1 MNSSTYINQI
11 LSLEQKGK
19 SKVPVD
25 LKLVNG
31 NILLRSFHI
40 LEFDES
46 KMIIKG
52 LTQQEEYSYPREGR
66 VPQYCYLMISEIK
79 EIYCTDLE
87 LVEHSSGEKV
97 SI

>member
-1 MNSSTYINQI
+1 MNSATYIKQV
-11 LSLEQKGK
+11 LTLQAKGK
-19 SKVPVD
+19 NKVPVD

-46 KMIIKG
+46 KMKIKG

-66 VPQYCYLMISEIK
+66 NPEFCYLDINEIK
-79 EIYCTDLE
+79 EVYSTDLE
-87 LVEHSSGEKV
+87 LEHSSGERV
-97 SI
+97 SL